1 MINSTI
7 YESIYYIAKLHLKS
21 RLGGIAFHFKGC
33 IVAKK
38 QLLKKKNLTI
48 ITTHVNADF
57 DAMAS
62 LLGAQK
68 LYPGSVVVFP
78 GSQERSLRNF
88 FIESMRYLYNMAD
101 IKEIDFS
108 NVKRLVIV
116 DTKQA
121 HRIGKLASLLKRPD
135 IDIHI
140 YDHHPPADNDI
151 KGHYEVQKAT
161 GANITLL
168 TEIIKEKGID
178 ISPDEATIMSLGI
191 YEDTGSFTFLSTTEK
206 DYMAAA
212 YLYSKGAN
220 LSTISDLTDREISP
234 EQIGLLNDI
243 IQAANRYNINGVE
256 IVITSVTTGNYV
268 PDFAILVHKMIKM
281 ENVNAVFTIARMSN
295 KIYIVARSKIP
306 EVDVAAILAPLG
318 GGGHAYAAAASIK
331 EKTLAQAE
339 QELFEILHK
348 KIKSRQRAKNL
359 MSFPPIT
366 IETNSTCKDASNK
379 LTRYNINALLV
390 AEKRDG
396 RDGKNKLLGFITR
409 QIIEKA
415 LYHKLDHVPV
425 SEYMN
430 TEIASVGPDSELLE
444 IQNKIIEHKQR
455 LLPVI
460 DKGDIIGVVTRT
472 DLLNVL
478 VRQPRH
484 TAENTIDP
492 SKEPIYVR
500 TRNIVKFIEERLSER
515 IVEIMKSIGKVASE
529 IGCKAYIVGGFVR
542 DLFLYRDNEDLD
554 IVIEGDGIKFAKKYR
569 KMVGAR
575 IHTYEKFGTAVV
587 IFPDGFK
594 IDIASARMEYYKF
607 PAALPTVEMSSIKLD
622 LYRRDFTIN
631 TLAIQLNP
639 NRFGTLIDFFAAQN
653 DIKERTI
660 RILHNLSFVED
671 PTRVFRAI
679 RFEQRFGFSIGRLTA
694 GLIENAVKMDFFK
707 RLSGRRVFNELRQ
720 ILEEENPTPALVRL
734 SDYDLLKVIHP
745 SIRLNKGLIELLEAV
760 KKVLSWHDLLFLEE
774 PYSKWAVYFLVL
786 ISRCD
791 RKISGEICLKLE
803 IAPRYRTLFSR
814 DRFEAERCLSWLEQN
829 IPVSNSMLY
838 KQLSDFKTE
847 LILYMMATTKQE
859 QLKRA
864 ISYYYTHLRYINIAL
879 TGRDLQTMGLEPGP
893 VYRKILQAIL
903 DAKLNGQVNS
913 KSDELAFA
921 SNYVQ

>member
-1 MINSTI
+1 M
-7 YESIYYIAKLHLKS
+7 
-21 RLGGIAFHFKGC
+21 
-33 IVAKK
+33 V
-38 QLLKKKNLTI
+38 
-48 ITTHVNADF
+48 
-57 DAMAS
+57 
-62 LLGAQK
+62 
-68 LYPGSVVVFP
+68 
-78 GSQERSLRNF
+78 
-88 FIESMRYLYNMAD
+88 D

-108 NVKRLVIV
+108 NVKRLVVV

-121 HRIGKLASLLKRPD
+121 HRIGKLSSLLKKPG
-135 IDIHI
+135 IDIHL
-140 YDHHPPADNDI
+140 YDHHPPSDNDI
-151 KGHYEVQKAT
+151 KGHYEVQQAT

-168 TEIIKEKGID
+168 TEILKDKGID

-212 YLYSKGAN
+212 YLHSKGAN
-220 LSTISDLTDREISP
+220 LGTISDLTDREIST
-234 EQIGLLNDI
+234 EQIGLLNDM
-243 IQAANRYNINGVE
+243 IQAANHYNINGVD
-256 IVITSVTTGNYV
+256 IVVTSVATGSYV
-268 PDFAILVHKMIKM
+268 PDFAILVHKMIKI
-281 ENVNAVFTIARMSN
+281 ENMNAVFTIARMSN
-295 KIYIVARSKIP
+295 KIYVVARSKVP
-306 EVDVAAILAPLG
+306 EVDVGAILSALG

-348 KIKSRQRAKNL
+348 KIESRHRAKNL
-359 MSFPPIT
+359 MSFPPIG
-366 IETNSTCKDASNK
+366 IEANATCKDASHK
-379 LTRYNINALLV
+379 LIRYNINALLV
-390 AEKRDG
+390 TEKRD
-396 RDGKNKLLGFITR
+396 DLHDDKNKLLGFVTR

-430 TEIASVGPDSELLE
+430 TELASVGPDSELLE

-460 DKGDIIGVVTRT
+460 DKSNIIGVVTRT

-478 VRQPRH
+478 VRQPLH
-484 TAENTIDP
+484 NAKNAIDP

-500 TRNIVKFIEERLSER
+500 TRSILKFIEERLSER
-515 IVEIMKSIGKVASE
+515 LIEIMRSIGEVASE
-529 IGCKAYIVGGFVR
+529 IGCNAYIVGGFVR

-554 IVIEGDGIKFAKKYR
+554 IVIEGDGIEFAKKYR

-587 IFPDGFK
+587 LFADGFK

-660 RILHNLSFVED
+660 RILHNMSFVED

-679 RFEQRFGFSIGRLTA
+679 RFEQRFDFSIGKLTA

-745 SIRLNKGLIELLEAV
+745 SIKLNKELIELLKAV
-760 KKVLSWHDLLFLEE
+760 KKVISWHDLLFLEE
-774 PYSKWAVYFLVL
+774 PYMKWAVYFLVL

-791 RKISGEICLKLE
+791 RKTSDEICLKLE
-803 IAPRYRTLFSR
+803 LAPRYRTLFSR
-814 DRFEAERCLSWLEQN
+814 ERFKAERCLFWLEQN
-829 IPVSNSMLY
+829 MPISNSMLN

-864 ISYYYTHLRYINIAL
+864 ISYYYTHLRYINITL
-879 TGRDLQTMGLEPGP
+879 TGSDLQKMGLEPGP
-893 VYRKILQAIL
+893 VYRKIFQAIL

-913 KSDELAFA
+913 KNDELAFA
-921 SNYVQ
+921 NNYVQ